1 MKRKLKC
8 PVCGKPL
15 TEQEYDIALGL
26 WKDKQ
31 EHIKHL
37 EDEQKKLIAQQI
49 QNKKMLESEKKKLKE
64 REKAYLK
71 KINEQDLEFKKQQAK
86 LKEDSKKA
94 LTAQTKKFNEQIKN
108 QKNQL
113 EKNFNQKLKTE
124 IKKGVEKGVTEQK
137 KAFIKQEAELKK
149 TQNKMKQLENSL
161 KISAKKYDQANSEI
175 KKLKEQIEKGIT
187 PQIEGLLEEDKLL
200 AKLKELF
207 PQDKFEHPGKS
218 GDIIQFVYEQNKEI
232 GIIVYEC
239 KKVKV
244 FNRNHIKQAK
254 DARKARKADF
264 AILVT
269 NAFPS
274 KKQYYFV
281 EDTVFVISPI
291 SLEPITITLRDGL
304 VKISILKISN
314 ESKEKAVQRIYNYLS
329 SNEYNNK
336 INDVAGQLIELGRDL
351 KSEIYS
357 HKKTWKKRYDIY
369 RCLFTDI
376 GSIDNSLKD
385 LVKNNISAKS
395 KLLLPE
401 KNKFTK
407 IAELE

>member
-1 MKRKLKC
+1 MKRTLKC

-15 TEQEYDIALGL
+15 TEQEYDKALGL

-49 QNKKMLESEKKKLKE
+49 QNKKMLDSEKKKLKA
-64 REKAYLK
+64 REKAYLE
-71 KINEQDLEFKKQQAK
+71 KIKEQDLEFKKQQAK
-86 LKEDSKKA
+86 LKKDSKKVLA
-94 LTAQTKKFNEQIKN
+94 AQTKKFNEQIKN

-113 EKNFNQKLKTE
+113 EKNFNQKLKAE
-124 IKKGVEKGVTEQK
+124 VKKGVEKGVTEQK
-137 KAFIKQEAELKK
+137 KAFTKQQEELKK
-149 TQNKMKQLENSL
+149 TQNKMNQLENSL
-161 KISAKKYDQANSEI
+161 KISAKKYEQANIEI

-239 KKVKV
+239 KKVKS

-254 DARKARKADF
+254 DARKAHRADF

-281 EDTVFVISPI
+281 EDTVFVISPV

-369 RCLFTDI
+369 RRDF
-376 GSIDNSLKD
+376 
-385 LVKNNISAKS
+385 
-395 KLLLPE
+395 
-401 KNKFTK
+401 
-407 IAELE
+407 